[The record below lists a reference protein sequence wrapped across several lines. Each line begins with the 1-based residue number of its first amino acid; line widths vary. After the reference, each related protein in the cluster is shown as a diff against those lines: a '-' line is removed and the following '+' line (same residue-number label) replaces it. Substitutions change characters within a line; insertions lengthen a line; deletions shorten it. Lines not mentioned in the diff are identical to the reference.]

1 MKIKKIYIILFIFI
15 LFFLLLIVWYNL
27 GNSIK
32 FNIIQKFNLW
42 SSKESVSGKGSE
54 IKNTKVIRK
63 ILPEI
68 IQKYDIKIMLDCPCG
83 DMNYMS
89 DILKNNNFKI
99 KYIGMDIVYDLIQ
112 ENKKKYPQYTFICSD
127 IINQKLPKYD
137 LIVMKD
143 LLNHL
148 SSNDII
154 KVLLNIK
161 NSKSKYLLLN
171 NNNIKKN
178 RKNYLTP
185 APFWVNINW
194 KLSPWN
200 LNVIEEFFSDGR
212 DKNYVLVKI

>member
-1 MKIKKIYIILFIFI
+1 
-15 LFFLLLIVWYNL
+15 
-27 GNSIK
+27 
-32 FNIIQKFNLW
+32 
-42 SSKESVSGKGSE
+42 
-54 IKNTKVIRK
+54 
-63 ILPEI
+63 
-68 IQKYDIKIMLDCPCG
+68 MLDCPCG

-154 KVLLNIK
+154 KVLLNSK